1 MKNLARCLVILFL
14 VGISSNLYAQEWIPY
29 VPEQIVVEQTR
40 TSYFSQ
46 PVYRPSAMVVYQHVP
61 CTIYQNVVVEN
72 QYLFRKTQT
81 VVSRPTTQ
89 WILQPVVIY
98 R

>member
-1 MKNLARCLVILFL
+1 MKNFARCSVILFL
-14 VGISSNLYAQEWIPY
+14 MGISYSGYAQEWIPY
-29 VPEQIVVEQTR
+29 VPETTVVEQTR

-46 PVYRPSAMVVYQHVP
+46 PVYRPSAMIVYQYVP
-61 CTIYQNVVVEN
+61 CAVYQNVVVEN
-72 QYLFRKTQT
+72 QYIFRKTQA

-89 WILQPVVIY
+89 WILQPMVIY